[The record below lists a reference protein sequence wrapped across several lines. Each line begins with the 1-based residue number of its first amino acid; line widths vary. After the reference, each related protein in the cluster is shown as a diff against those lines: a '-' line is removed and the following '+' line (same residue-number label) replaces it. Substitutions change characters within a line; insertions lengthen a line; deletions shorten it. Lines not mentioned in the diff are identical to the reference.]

1 MELSLTWVAV
11 EVPAAAL
18 EQKRSRKNWSKK
30 KSPIHRWRKCEWRGL
45 AMLLRGEAQIA
56 EEAEAHEGRCP
67 RQKRHEHP
75 KEALEVDEMDHLFTG
90 AA

>member
-1 MELSLTWVAV
+1 
-11 EVPAAAL
+11 
-18 EQKRSRKNWSKK
+18 
-30 KSPIHRWRKCEWRGL
+30 
-45 AMLLRGEAQIA
+45 MLLRGEAQIA

-75 KEALEVDEMDHLFTG
+75 KEALEVDEVDHLFTG